1 MSSGKDWMPNSV
13 SQMGR
18 PRGTAPAFAARSSAF
33 VRRPSTPIVTSLG
46 PLGTNHGPSRVVY
59 AWWAMPVV
67 SSLPQPLPR
76 FL

>member
-1 MSSGKDWMPNSV
+1 MPNSV

-18 PRGTAPAFAARSSAF
+18 LRGTAPAFAARSSAF
-33 VRRPSTPIVTSLG
+33 VSRPSTPIVTSLG

-67 SSLPQPLPR
+67 SRRPQPWPR